1 MMLFKKV
8 KDIKFR
14 QKFNRIE
21 KLRKVQSFLITNLL
35 NQGFFES
42 KRRVLLY
49 VLKKKFNNNL
59 SSKVKITR
67 RCILTNRNRSIVRP
81 FNISRSILRE
91 LMQFSILP
99 GFSKAVW

>member
-14 QKFNRIE
+14 QKFDKIE
-21 KLRKVQSFLITNLL
+21 KLRKVRSFLITNLL
-35 NQGFFES
+35 NRKES
-42 KRRVLLY
+42 VLKRRVLMF
-49 VLKKKFNNNL
+49 VLKEKFKIN
-59 SSKVKITR
+59 SISKVKITR
-67 RCILTNRNRSIVRP
+67 RCVLTNRSRAIIRP

-99 GFSKAVW
+99 GYSKAVW

>member
-42 KRRVLLY
+42 KRCVLLY
-49 VLKKKFNNNL
+49 VLKKKFNTNL